1 MGLLRLVKRYLIFP
15 VLFAALMFTS
25 VYATDDPVAV
35 IANNDNSMGEIS
47 VEMLK
52 KMYNN
57 DLLKWPDGV
66 PIILYDL
73 DVYNPTRAA
82 FSRSVLGRK
91 PERIAEEWAHKKIS
105 NQALNPPHT
114 IKSER
119 LIIRRVSMQRGAVG
133 YVSLSRTKDRND
145 VKVLAILD

>member
-1 MGLLRLVKRYLIFP
+1 MGLKLIKKYLILP
-15 VLFAALMFTS
+15 VVFAAFIFSS
-25 VYATDDPVAV
+25 VHAAEDPVAV
-35 IANNDNSMGEIS
+35 IANNENIMTEIS
-47 VEMLK
+47 VNMLK

-82 FSRSVLGRK
+82 FSMSVLGRK
-91 PERIAEEWAHKKIS
+91 PERIAEEWAHKKIT

-119 LIIRRVSMQRGAVG
+119 LIIRRVSMQRGAIG
-133 YVSLSRTKDRND
+133 YVSLSRTRDRDD
-145 VKVLAILD
+145 VKVIAILR